1 MNYLY
6 IKEERLDNLC
16 INHALLDCEL
26 LNYVLQISQTPY
38 QAWFNNYHIFLKLGF
53 TPCKAEEPLQDME
66 LQKNKHKKIKAWRKS
81 LQKETTVNGCLLILN
96 LKPFR
101 S

>member
-38 QAWFNNYHIFLKLGF
+38 QAWFNNYHIF
-53 TPCKAEEPLQDME
+53 
-66 LQKNKHKKIKAWRKS
+66 
-81 LQKETTVNGCLLILN
+81 
-96 LKPFR
+96 
-101 S
+101 